1 MQPIRHNKK
10 VAMPLFVIGK
20 GTQSAALG
28 HGKEKNSQLFFVMSL
43 ICIIFAVSC
52 GPFRLETECSQEAK
66 RAFPL
71 SSFTTQSGKFHLNR
85 DERDGT
91 PPVYVSYA
99 CGLRRCSSIYGV
111 GIFVSSSF
119 VQRFTRACHEMSK
132 DKSLRLSCIRTSNTI
147 EP

>member
-28 HGKEKNSQLFFVMSL
+28 HRKEKNSQLFFVMSL
-43 ICIIFAVSC
+43 ICTIFAVTC
-52 GPFRLETECSQEAK
+52 GPFRLETGCSHEAK

-71 SSFTTQSGKFHLNR
+71 SSLTSKSPISNR
-85 DERDGT
+85 KDERHGT

-111 GIFVSSSF
+111 GIFVSFSF
-119 VQRFTRACHEMSK
+119 PRWCLAIPDVR
-132 DKSLRLSCIRTSNTI
+132 
-147 EP
+147 